1 MAARQR
7 QHRTVLVSQYDP
19 ARARADRDARA
30 SSAVNAV
37 NVERR
42 SDIADLTEKVGAR
55 GAELPTTL
63 SADESSGGLGV
74 KMSFERIIVCA

>member
-1 MAARQR
+1 
-7 QHRTVLVSQYDP
+7 LVSQYDP

-55 GAELPTTL
+55 GAD
-63 SADESSGGLGV
+63 ALGDV
-74 KMSFERIIVCA
+74 RLRAIMRKPSCLIS